1 MTVTEKLLAVANNVP
16 LVYAAGKGDCEGRHF
31 VTTVTGQGGG
41 ILQFPVPFEPDF
53 ISISCYDPR
62 AMAQPGSILQ
72 FCADRRAL
80 SNLAGLALSA
90 REGTPY
96 NAGLSHGGLQTR
108 LTVADGAVEIRDLPC
123 TLGATHGVFPDGL
136 SYVVMAYRYT
146 EQSDARRLTDFLQ
159 ALAGK
164 SGTFTLSQKIV
175 TGAFPDAD
183 RENAAGESMNEAWNE
198 LLRQY
203 AANCTIA
210 LA

>member
-16 LVYAAGKGDCEGRHF
+16 LVYAAGKGDCEGRHYVA
-31 VTTVTGQGGG
+31 VTAGHGRT
-41 ILQFPVPFEPDF
+41 IEFSVPFEPDF

-80 SNLAGLALSA
+80 SNLAGLALSS
-90 REGTPY
+90 REGMPY
-96 NAGLSHGGLQTR
+96 NAGLSHSALETR
-108 LTVADGAVEIRDLPC
+108 LTVADGLVQVRDIPSA
-123 TLGATHGVFPDGL
+123 LGATNGVFLAGVP
-136 SYVVMAYRYT
+136 YVVMAHRYT